1 MSGVDFG
8 LLMER
13 YGYALLLRL
22 MIALS
27 IGVIVGTLLFWGY
40 FTNGIAAFF
49 VWLYA
54 GVMLLLKRLYEFL
67 FAENPNLLSE
77 KNEGNRQRAKR
88 FFMNRF

>member
-1 MSGVDFG
+1 MDFG

-22 MIALS
+22 MVILS
-27 IGVIVGTLLFWGY
+27 FGVIVGTLLFWGY
-40 FTNGIAAFF
+40 LTNGIAAFF

-54 GVMLLLKRLYEFL
+54 GAMLLLKRLYELL
-67 FAENPNLLSE
+67 FAENPDLLSE
-77 KNEGNRQRAKR
+77 KNGGNKQQAKR